1 MPSQAWHIVGAQ
13 PRWVFFRGRGGYVAA
28 AANVKRVGR
37 GLRSLPRPLQKR
49 VRVDSLAGMT
59 PLCEDHHTCS
69 STPPQPFQGPVI
81 GFPSVTAPPLPS
93 HGTVF
98 SSTAPVCLPP
108 PASDGTPIHY
118 LFLILC
124 FSTSFPS
131 NANWTRKVNEQLP
144 GTYSIAGSQTEVISV
159 LIGGPISQ
167 MRATEAQR

>member
-1 MPSQAWHIVGAQ
+1 M
-13 PRWVFFRGRGGYVAA
+13 
-28 AANVKRVGR
+28 
-37 GLRSLPRPLQKR
+37 
-49 VRVDSLAGMT
+49 DSLAGMT

-69 STPPQPFQGPVI
+69 STPPPPFQGPVI

-144 GTYSIAGSQTEVISV
+144 GTYSIAGRQTEVISG
-159 LIGGPISQ
+159 LIRCPISQ
-167 MRATEAQR
+167 MRETEAQRGKLAFLARVTELGSDPRNIYSRNQSLPHLLGVCLSCFLIVL

>member
-1 MPSQAWHIVGAQ
+1 M
-13 PRWVFFRGRGGYVAA
+13 RTT
-28 AANVKRVGR
+28 
-37 GLRSLPRPLQKR
+37 
-49 VRVDSLAGMT
+49 T
-59 PLCEDHHTCS
+59 PA
-69 STPPQPFQGPVI
+69 PPPPPPPFQGPVI
-81 GFPSVTAPPLPS
+81 GFPSVTTPPLPS

-167 MRATEAQR
+167 MRATEAQRGKWLSRPGSQSWDQTPGIFTPETTVFPTSWWCVCHASSLCSKEK